1 MHFLPTLQT
10 LSPSRLQI
18 TLVGAFKL
26 LGFHLKEVTIVDSVP
41 QLGIF
46 FVLIFDVSSGILL
59 LEEILEFESLLG
71 IAPPL
76 IKFN

>member
-1 MHFLPTLQT
+1 MATLQT

-26 LGFHLKEVTIVDSVP
+26 LGFHFEEVAIVDPVP

-46 FVLIFDVSSGILL
+46 FVLILDVSSGILL
-59 LEEILEFESLLG
+59 LEEIFEFKSLLG